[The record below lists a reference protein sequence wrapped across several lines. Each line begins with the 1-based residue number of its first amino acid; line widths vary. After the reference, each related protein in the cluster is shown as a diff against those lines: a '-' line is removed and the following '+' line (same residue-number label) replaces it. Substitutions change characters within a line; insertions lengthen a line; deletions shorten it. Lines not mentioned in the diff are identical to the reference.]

1 MGRSRGSRLML
12 RLTPRSPVARHKP
25 ALLASVGP
33 KLPAAEPI
41 TVFTEEAA
49 VHVSTAD
56 GLFPVVS
63 SLTLSVGFTRLW
75 VLTEPLLKGT
85 ALLPVDKLALVLLSF
100 SCALSAYA
108 TTYSLLARYY
118 AELSL
123 AVTSQ
128 QDKAAVLAA
137 MSRPIFVEMRRFA
150 RNALWASLL
159 LLIAPVFCRIASLSA
174 CRLAPTACIVSA
186 VVLGVGMV
194 GIVATVRTFRR
205 AYVPLLA
212 KDQKYYQQSMPMDT
226 TGDGKNDSL
235 GVDTTGDGKIDTVVP
250 KNDGRSSD

>member
-12 RLTPRSPVARHKP
+12 RLTPRSRVARHKP

-85 ALLPVDKLALVLLSF
+85 ALLQVDKLALVLLSF

-137 MSRPIFVEMRRFA
+137 MSRPIFVKMRRFA

-159 LLIAPVFCRIASLSA
+159 CLLAPLACRVASLSA
-174 CRLAPTACIVSA
+174 YRLAPTASCVSA
-186 VVLGVGMV
+186 VVLVGGMV
-194 GIVATVRTFRR
+194 GIVATVGTFRR

-212 KDQKYYQQSMPMDT
+212 KDQKYYQQST
-226 TGDGKNDSL
+226 
-235 GVDTTGDGKIDTVVP
+235 
-250 KNDGRSSD
+250 